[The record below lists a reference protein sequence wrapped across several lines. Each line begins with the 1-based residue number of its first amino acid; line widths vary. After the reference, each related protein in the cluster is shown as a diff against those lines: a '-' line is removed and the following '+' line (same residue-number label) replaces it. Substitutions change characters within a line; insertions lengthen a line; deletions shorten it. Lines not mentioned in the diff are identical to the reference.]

1 MVECRFGHVG
11 VATGLKFERPV
22 NPRFDLIS
30 RFKLLKLKQQSAA
43 RVYSGFVV

>member
-1 MVECRFGHVG
+1 MECRFGHVG
-11 VATGLKFERPV
+11 VATGLKFERLV